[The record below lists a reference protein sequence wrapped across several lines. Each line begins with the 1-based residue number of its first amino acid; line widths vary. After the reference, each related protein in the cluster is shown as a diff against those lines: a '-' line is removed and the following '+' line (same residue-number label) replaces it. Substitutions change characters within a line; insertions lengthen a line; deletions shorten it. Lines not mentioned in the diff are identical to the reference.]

1 MPRFWINPVFSD
13 TRLLWLSS
21 GMVFLADAGVGDH
34 KEGSAGKGARGGVG
48 HG

>member
-1 MPRFWINPVFSD
+1 MFSD

-34 KEGSAGKGARGGVG
+34 KEGSAGKSVRGGVG
-48 HG
+48 AEAW